1 MLCTTLGGLY
11 GRWRYADDEQRHRYS
26 LSDSSA
32 KRTWREVRCCLR
44 GDGNGNETR
53 IYGSHRRDHRPAAP
67 PRHPRSPKRTWAG
80 ATERAGLARRHP
92 PDRWRKSRAEGA
104 QAMSLAVIP
113 LAITMNAGPQIMSAL
128 IFVTANKPLKLS
140 AYFITGVVIAVTVG
154 VTITYT
160 LACLLGGSVSLGD
173 PSDSGSLG
181 NIIQY
186 LFVGLLVVLSIKSYV
201 GRESSEPPRWLGALQ
216 NAKPTTAFTTG
227 LLLLSVFPS
236 DLMILITVGVN
247 LVQNDASL
255 LGAVPFVA
263 ATIFI
268 AALPVLSYLLFRRRA
283 QQAMPKVRD
292 WMNTNSWLVN
302 IIVYVVFILLIL
314 S

>member
-1 MLCTTLGGLY
+1 
-11 GRWRYADDEQRHRYS
+11 
-26 LSDSSA
+26 
-32 KRTWREVRCCLR
+32 
-44 GDGNGNETR
+44 
-53 IYGSHRRDHRPAAP
+53 
-67 PRHPRSPKRTWAG
+67 
-80 ATERAGLARRHP
+80 
-92 PDRWRKSRAEGA
+92 
-104 QAMSLAVIP
+104 MSLAVIP
-113 LAITMNAGPQIMSAL
+113 LAITMNAGPQIMSAI
-128 IFVTANKPLKLS
+128 IFVTAPKALKLS

-160 LACLLGGSVSLGD
+160 LATVLGNSISLGD
-173 PSDSGSLG
+173 SSDSGSLG
-181 NIIQY
+181 NILQY
-186 LFVGLLVVLSIKSYV
+186 LLVGLLVFLSIKSYV
-201 GRESSEPPRWLGALQ
+201 GRETSEPPRWLGALQ

-268 AALPVLSYLLFRRRA
+268 AALPVLSYLLFRHRA

-302 IIVYVVFILLIL
+302 IIVYVVFIVLIL
-314 S
+314 F